1 MQIRQPTNLDVW
13 RDTVVLQLQH
23 ALRPEDRY
31 LPVDHLKKSSHCAAQ
46 KLTALYYAD
55 RIGIIKP
62 VGPETKQV
70 PKAQSDCLQGH

>member
-1 MQIRQPTNLDVW
+1 MQIRQPTNLGVW
-13 RDTVVLQLQH
+13 RDTVVPQLQH

-31 LPVDHLKKSSHCAAQ
+31 LPADHLKKFSRCAAQ
-46 KLTALYYAD
+46 NLTALYHAD

-70 PKAQSDCLQGH
+70 PKAQLDCLQGH